1 MSRIAAGAAAL
12 LTLTAAASCQHGTT
26 TAAGTADAGSGS
38 SLPVVRVIPG
48 EDHYLLSW
56 YDSDGKMHDVS
67 RLADV
72 PAEARRQILVRDL
85 ARTPAELQAD
95 RYLYLADL
103 SGSAPSDG
111 YPTAVVSRYSF
122 EAQDDPNLPAL
133 GTESTLPDG
142 GSSSVIVY
150 GTSWCGACKAARDH
164 FHARHIP
171 FVDRDVEKEPAAAA
185 ELARKAKAAGLHVGG
200 VPVLDVHG
208 HLLMGFDASTVDRL
222 LSQR

>member
-1 MSRIAAGAAAL
+1 MLRVGTGAAAL
-12 LTLTAAASCQHGTT
+12 VFMAAASACQQHPP
-26 TAAGTADAGSGS
+26 AGATDAGSGS
-38 SLPVVRVIPG
+38 SLPQVRVLPG

-56 YDSDGKMHDVS
+56 YDADVKIHDAS
-67 RLADV
+67 HLAEV

-85 ARTPAELQAD
+85 SRTPSDLQAD

-103 SGSAPSDG
+103 SGTAPTDG

-122 EAQDDPNLPAL
+122 EAQDDPNLPSL
-133 GTESTLPDG
+133 GTETTLPDG
-142 GSSSVIVY
+142 GSSAVIVY

-164 FHARHIP
+164 FHARHVP
-171 FVDRDVEKEPAAAA
+171 FVDKDVEKEPAAAA
-185 ELARKAKAAGLHVGG
+185 ELARKAKKAGLHVGG